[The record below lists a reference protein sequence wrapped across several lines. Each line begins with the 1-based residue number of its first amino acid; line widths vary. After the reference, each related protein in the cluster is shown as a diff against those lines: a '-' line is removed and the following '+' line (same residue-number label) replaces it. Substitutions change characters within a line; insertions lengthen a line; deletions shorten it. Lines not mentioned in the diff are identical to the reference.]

1 MTIERIALLG
11 TGLIGGSL
19 GLAWQDR
26 CPERMI
32 IGLDDPEVLERAE
45 ARGAID
51 LKTADPASAVEDAD
65 LVVLA
70 TPLAPLLR
78 LMEQIAPHLKSGAI
92 VTDVASVQSPVL
104 DQARD
109 VLPDDVTFIG
119 GHPMAGSEHQGID
132 HASKLL
138 FENAVYVLSPRT
150 DASADLS
157 TDDFAND
164 HPEFIELIEAT
175 GARPLLMAAQRH
187 DQIAARVSH
196 LPQLLAIALVN
207 TVARDDDDAALTL
220 AAGGFR
226 DMTRIASSPFEMW
239 RDILIGNYGAVLDA
253 LSAFTHALQTTRNRL
268 VEEDLDALSD
278 LFESAREAR
287 AEIPKDTKGF
297 LHPLADIFVEV
308 EDQPGVLHDLTSV
321 LLDADLNIKDIELL
335 KFREGTG
342 GTFRLS
348 FDDDSRAEAA
358 VAALSDADY
367 RAYRL

>member
-26 CPERMI
+26 CPERTI
-32 IGLDDPEVLERAE
+32 IGLDDPEVLETAE

-51 LKTADPASAVEDAD
+51 LKAADPASAVEDAD

-70 TPLAPLLR
+70 TPIAPLLR
-78 LMEQIAPHLKSGAI
+78 LMEQIAPHLQPGTI
-92 VTDVASVQSPVL
+92 VTDVASVKTPVL

-109 VLPDDVTFIG
+109 VLPGDVTFIG

-138 FENAVYVLSPRT
+138 FENAVYVLSPL
-150 DASADLS
+150 ADVSIDNL
-157 TDDFAND
+157 AEE
-164 HPEFIELIEAT
+164 HPDFIELIEAT
-175 GARPLLMAAQRH
+175 GGRPLLMEAQRH

-207 TVARDDDDAALTL
+207 TVAEQDGDDALNL

-239 RDILIGNYGAVLDA
+239 RDILIGNHGAVLDA

-268 VEEDLDALSD
+268 IEEDIDALSD

-308 EDQPGVLHDLTSV
+308 EDQPGVLNDLTGT
-321 LLDADLNIKDIELL
+321 LLEADLNIKDIELL

-348 FDDDSRAEAA
+348 FEDDARAEAA
-358 VAALSDADY
+358 VAALDEADY